1 MLISTPE
8 VNGMATPAISLSTF
22 IILSIFCE
30 SSDKFLT
37 LRGLSG
43 NFGNSRNGLNVNIK
57 KSIKMI
63 ILVVNCGSSSLKYQ
77 LLDMKN
83 DEVYDL
89 LAKGLV
95 ERIGM
100 EVGCLKHQASGKE
113 KLVKE
118 MPIADHTVGIQ
129 AVIDALLDKEYGVL
143 TTLEDI
149 EAVGHRVVHGAE
161 EFVGSQLITDE
172 VVAQL
177 EKCSVFAPLHNPA
190 NILGIKAVS
199 AVLPT
204 VPQVGVFDTA
214 FHQTM
219 PAYAYMYAL
228 PYEYYDKYRIRR
240 YGFHGTSHKY
250 VSAKGAK
257 FAGLDLGYSKII
269 TCHLGNGS
277 SIAAVVN
284 GKSIDTTM
292 GFTPLE
298 GLLMGTRSGSV
309 DPDVV
314 TYIQEKEGLTTA
326 QMSNILNKK
335 SGFLGLSCVSS
346 DARDLDEAANEGNPK
361 AKLTLKKLTYE
372 ITKYIGA
379 YAAAMN
385 GVDLIV
391 FTGGIGEN
399 NSRLRRRVCENLTY
413 LGVKFDYDANVA
425 RGEDTMLTTPDSK
438 VKVALITTNEELMIA
453 RDTMHIVQNEEE

>member
-1 MLISTPE
+1 
-8 VNGMATPAISLSTF
+8 
-22 IILSIFCE
+22 
-30 SSDKFLT
+30 
-37 LRGLSG
+37 
-43 NFGNSRNGLNVNIK
+43 
-57 KSIKMI
+57 MI
-63 ILVVNCGSSSLKYQ
+63 ILVLNCGSSSLKYQ
-77 LLDMKN
+77 LLDMKS

-100 EVGCLKHQASGKE
+100 ETGCIKHQAAGKE
-113 KLVKE
+113 KFIAE
-118 MPIADHTVGIQ
+118 MPIADHTVGIK
-129 AVIDALLDKEYGVL
+129 AVLDALLDKEHGVL

-149 EAVGHRVVHGAE
+149 EAVGHRVVHGGE
-161 EFVGSQLITDE
+161 EFFCSSLIDDN
-172 VVAQL
+172 VIAQI
-177 EKCSVFAPLHNPA
+177 EKCSDIAPLHNPA
-190 NILGIKAVS
+190 NLLGIKAVS
-199 AVLPT
+199 AVLPN
-204 VPQVGVFDTA
+204 VPQVAVFDTA
-214 FHQTM
+214 FHQSM

-228 PYEYYDKYRIRR
+228 PYESYEKYRIRR

-257 FAGLDLGYSKII
+257 FVGLDLNYSKII

-277 SIAAVVN
+277 SITAVAN
-284 GKSIDTTM
+284 GKSIDTSM

-298 GLLMGTRSGSV
+298 GLIMGTRCGNV

-314 TYIQEKEGLTTA
+314 TYIQEKEGLSA
-326 QMSNILNKK
+326 AEVSKVLNKK
-335 SGFLGLSCVSS
+335 SGFAGLSCVSS
-346 DARDLDEAANEGNPK
+346 DARDLDAAANEGDPK
-361 AKLTLKKLTYE
+361 AKLTLKKLTYD

-413 LGVKFDYDANVA
+413 MGLKFDYEANVA
-425 RGEDTMLTTPDSK
+425 TGKDTLISLPDSK
-438 VKVALITTNEELMIA
+438 VKVAVITTNEELVIA
-453 RDTMHIVQNEEE
+453 QDTMHIVMNEDE

>member
-1 MLISTPE
+1 
-8 VNGMATPAISLSTF
+8 
-22 IILSIFCE
+22 
-30 SSDKFLT
+30 
-37 LRGLSG
+37 
-43 NFGNSRNGLNVNIK
+43 
-57 KSIKMI
+57 MI
-63 ILVVNCGSSSLKYQ
+63 ILVLNCGSSSLKYQ

-83 DEVYDL
+83 DDVFDL

-100 EVGCLKHQASGKE
+100 EVGCLKHQAAGKE

-118 MPIADHTVGIQ
+118 LPIENHTVGIK
-129 AVIDALLDKEYGVL
+129 AVLDALLDKEFGVL
-143 TTLEDI
+143 STLEDI

-161 EFVGSQLITDE
+161 EFVCSQLITDA

-190 NILGIKAVS
+190 NILGIRAVS
-199 AVLPT
+199 EVLPE

-219 PAYAYMYAL
+219 PSYAYLYAL
-228 PYEYYDKYRIRR
+228 PYEYYEKYGVRR

-250 VSAKGAK
+250 VSAKGAA
-257 FAGLDLGYSKII
+257 FAGLDLNNSKII

-277 SIAAVVN
+277 SIAAVAN

-298 GLLMGTRSGSV
+298 GLIMGTRCGNV

-314 TYIQEKEGLTTA
+314 TYIQEKEGLTAA
-326 QMSNILNKK
+326 QMSTIMNKK
-335 SGFLGLSCVSS
+335 SGFLGLSGVSS
-346 DARDLDEAANEGNPK
+346 DARDLNEAANAGNER
-361 AKLTLKKLTYE
+361 AKLTLKKLTYD
-372 ITKYIGA
+372 ITKFIGA
-379 YAAAMN
+379 YTAAMN
-385 GVDLIV
+385 GVDLII

-399 NSRLRRRVCENLTY
+399 NSRLRRRICENLTY
-413 LGVKFDYDANVA
+413 LGVEFDYDANVA
-425 RGEDTMLTTPDSK
+425 NGQDVIITLPESK
-438 VKVALITTNEELMIA
+438 VKVAVITTNEELMIA
-453 RDTMHIVQNEEE
+453 RDTMHIVQNEDE

>member
-1 MLISTPE
+1 
-8 VNGMATPAISLSTF
+8 
-22 IILSIFCE
+22 
-30 SSDKFLT
+30 
-37 LRGLSG
+37 
-43 NFGNSRNGLNVNIK
+43 
-57 KSIKMI
+57 MI
-63 ILVVNCGSSSLKYQ
+63 ILVLNCGSSSLKYQ
-77 LLDMKN
+77 LLDMKG

-100 EVGCLKHQASGKE
+100 EVGCLKHQATGKE
-113 KLVKE
+113 QLVKE
-118 MPIADHTVGIQ
+118 MPIEDHTVGIK
-129 AVIDALLDKEYGVL
+129 AVLDALLDKEFGVL
-143 TTLEDI
+143 STLEDI

-161 EFVGSQLITDE
+161 EFVCSQLITE
-172 VVAQL
+172 KVVAQL

-199 AVLPT
+199 AVLPA

-228 PYEYYDKYRIRR
+228 PYEYYEKYGVRR

-257 FAGLDLGYSKII
+257 FAGLDPEYSKVI

-298 GLLMGTRSGSV
+298 GLIMVTRCGNV

-314 TYIQEKEGLTTA
+314 TYIQEKEGLSA
-326 QMSNILNKK
+326 AEMSKVMNKK

-346 DARDLDEAANEGNPK
+346 DARDLDAAANEGNPK
-361 AKLTLKKLTYE
+361 AKLTLKKLTYD
-372 ITKYIGA
+372 ITKFIGA

-399 NSRLRRRVCENLTY
+399 NCRLRRRVCENLTY
-413 LGVKFDYDANVA
+413 LGVKFDYDANVV
-425 RGEDTMLTTPDSK
+425 RGVDTMLTLPDSK

>member
-1 MLISTPE
+1 
-8 VNGMATPAISLSTF
+8 
-22 IILSIFCE
+22 
-30 SSDKFLT
+30 
-37 LRGLSG
+37 
-43 NFGNSRNGLNVNIK
+43 
-57 KSIKMI
+57 MI
-63 ILVVNCGSSSLKYQ
+63 ILVLNCGSSSLKYQ
-77 LLDMKN
+77 LLDMKD

-100 EVGCLKHQASGKE
+100 EVGCIKHQAAGKE
-113 KLVKE
+113 KYEKE
-118 MPIADHTVGIQ
+118 MPIEDHTVGIQ
-129 AVIDALLDKEYGVL
+129 AVMAALLDKEFGVL
-143 TTLEDI
+143 SSLEDI

-161 EFVGSQLITDE
+161 EFVCSQLITDK

-190 NILGIKAVS
+190 NILGIQAVS
-199 AVLPT
+199 AVLPS

-219 PAYAYMYAL
+219 PSYAYMYGL
-228 PYEYYDKYRIRR
+228 PFEYYEKHGIRR

-257 FAGLDLGYSKII
+257 FAGLDINYSKII

-298 GLLMGTRSGSV
+298 GLIMGTRCGSI
-309 DPDVV
+309 DPEVV
-314 TYIQEKEGLTTA
+314 TYIQEKEGLSSA
-326 QMSNILNKK
+326 EMSKVLNKK

-346 DARDLDEAANEGNPK
+346 DARDLDAAANEGDAK
-361 AKLTLKKLTYE
+361 AKLTLKKLTYD

-413 LGVKFDYDANVA
+413 LGVKFDYDANVEK
-425 RGEDTMLTTPDSK
+425 GVDTMLTLPDSK
-438 VKVALITTNEELMIA
+438 VKIALITTNEELMIA
-453 RDTMHIVQNEEE
+453 RDTMHIVQNEDE

>member
-1 MLISTPE
+1 
-8 VNGMATPAISLSTF
+8 
-22 IILSIFCE
+22 
-30 SSDKFLT
+30 
-37 LRGLSG
+37 
-43 NFGNSRNGLNVNIK
+43 
-57 KSIKMI
+57 MI
-63 ILVVNCGSSSLKYQ
+63 ILVLNCGSSSLKYQ
-77 LLDMKN
+77 LLDMKS

-89 LAKGLV
+89 IAKGLV

-100 EVGCLKHQASGKE
+100 ETGCLKHQATGKE
-113 KLVKE
+113 TLVKE
-118 MPIADHTVGIQ
+118 MPIEDHTVAIRS
-129 AVIDALLDKEYGVL
+129 VMDALLDKEYGVL
-143 TTLEDI
+143 ATLEDI

-161 EFVGSQLITDE
+161 EFVCSQLITDK

-219 PAYAYMYAL
+219 PAYAYMYGL
-228 PYEYYDKYRIRR
+228 PYEYYEKYGIRR
-240 YGFHGTSHKY
+240 YGFHGTSHRY

-257 FAGLDLGYSKII
+257 FAGLDLENSKII

-277 SIAAVVN
+277 SISAVLN
-284 GKSIDTTM
+284 GKSVDTSM

-298 GLLMGTRSGSV
+298 GLIMGTRCGNI
-309 DPDVV
+309 DPEIV
-314 TYIQEKEGLTTA
+314 TYIQEKEGLSA
-326 QMSNILNKK
+326 SEMSKVLNKN
-335 SGFLGLSCVSS
+335 SGLLGLSCVSS
-346 DARDLDEAANEGNPK
+346 DGRDLSAAANDGDEK
-361 AKLTLKKLTYE
+361 AKLTLKKLTYD
-372 ITKYIGA
+372 ITKFIGA

-399 NSRLRRRVCENLTY
+399 NVRLRRRVCENLTY
-413 LGVKFDYDANVA
+413 LGVNFDYDANVIA
-425 RGEDTMLTTPDSK
+425 GEDVMITLPDSK
-438 VKVALITTNEELMIA
+438 VKIAAITTNEELMIA
-453 RDTMHIVQNEEE
+453 RDTMNIVQNEE

>member
-1 MLISTPE
+1 
-8 VNGMATPAISLSTF
+8 
-22 IILSIFCE
+22 
-30 SSDKFLT
+30 
-37 LRGLSG
+37 
-43 NFGNSRNGLNVNIK
+43 
-57 KSIKMI
+57 MI
-63 ILVVNCGSSSLKYQ
+63 ILVLNCGSSSLKYQ

-100 EVGCLKHQASGKE
+100 EIGCLKHQATGKDAF
-113 KLVKE
+113 VKE
-118 MPIADHTVGIQ
+118 MPIENHTVGIK
-129 AVIDALLDKEYGVL
+129 AVLDALLDKEYGVL
-143 TTLEDI
+143 ETLEDI

-161 EFVGSQLITDE
+161 EFVCSQLITDE

-199 AVLPT
+199 AVLPD

-214 FHQTM
+214 FHQSM
-219 PAYAYMYAL
+219 PSYAYMYGL
-228 PYEYYDKYRIRR
+228 PYEYYEKYGIRR

-257 FAGLDLGYSKII
+257 FAGLDPKNSKII

-298 GLLMGTRSGSV
+298 GLIMGTRCGSL
-309 DPDVV
+309 DPEVV
-314 TYIQEKEGLTTA
+314 TYIQEKEGLTAA
-326 QMSNILNKK
+326 QMSTILNKK

-346 DARDLDEAANEGNPK
+346 DARDLDDAANEGNPK
-361 AKLTLKKLTYE
+361 AKLVLKKLTYE

-379 YAAAMN
+379 YSAAMN

-413 LGVKFDYDANVA
+413 LGVKFDYDANVV
-425 RGEDTMLTTPDSK
+425 RGVDTIITLPDSK

-453 RDTMHIVQNEEE
+453 RDTMNIVQNEEE

>member
-1 MLISTPE
+1 
-8 VNGMATPAISLSTF
+8 
-22 IILSIFCE
+22 
-30 SSDKFLT
+30 
-37 LRGLSG
+37 
-43 NFGNSRNGLNVNIK
+43 
-57 KSIKMI
+57 MI

-77 LLDMKN
+77 LLDMKS

-89 LAKGLV
+89 LAKGIV

-100 EVGCLKHQASGKE
+100 EVGCLKHQPTGKE
-113 KLVKE
+113 QLIKE
-118 MPIADHTVGIQ
+118 MPIENHTVAIQ
-129 AVIDALLDKEYGVL
+129 GVMDALLDKEYGVL
-143 TTLEDI
+143 ETLEDI

-161 EFVGSQLITDE
+161 EFVCSQLITDS

-190 NILGIKAVS
+190 NILGIKAVT
-199 AVLPT
+199 AVLPD

-219 PAYAYMYAL
+219 PSYAYMYAL
-228 PYEYYDKYRIRR
+228 PYEYYEKYGIRR

-250 VSAKGAK
+250 VADKGAR
-257 FAGLDLGYSKII
+257 FAGLDPQYSKIV

-298 GLLMGTRSGSV
+298 GLIMGTRSGSV
-309 DPDVV
+309 DPEVLV
-314 TYIQEKEGLTTA
+314 FLQEKEGLTPSE
-326 QMSNILNKK
+326 MSNILNKK
-335 SGFLGLSCVSS
+335 SGFLGLSCTSS
-346 DARDLDEAANEGNPK
+346 DARDLDAAANEGNAK
-361 AKLTLKKLTYE
+361 AKLTLKKLTYDV
-372 ITKYIGA
+372 TKYIGA

-385 GVDLIV
+385 GVDLII

-413 LGVKFDYDANVA
+413 LGVKFDYDANVV
-425 RGEDTMLTTPDSK
+425 RGVDTMITLPDSK
-438 VKVALITTNEELMIA
+438 VKVALITTIEELMIA
-453 RDTMHIVQNEEE
+453 RDTMHIVQNEE

>member
-1 MLISTPE
+1 
-8 VNGMATPAISLSTF
+8 
-22 IILSIFCE
+22 
-30 SSDKFLT
+30 
-37 LRGLSG
+37 
-43 NFGNSRNGLNVNIK
+43 
-57 KSIKMI
+57 MI
-63 ILVVNCGSSSLKYQ
+63 ILVLNCGSSSLKYQ

-83 DEVYDL
+83 DDVFDL

-100 EVGCLKHQASGKE
+100 EVGCLKHQAAGKE

-118 MPIADHTVGIQ
+118 LPIENHTVGIQ
-129 AVIDALLDKEYGVL
+129 AVLDALLDKEFGVL
-143 TTLEDI
+143 STLEDI

-161 EFVGSQLITDE
+161 EFVCSQLITDA

-190 NILGIKAVS
+190 NILGIRAVS
-199 AVLPT
+199 EVLPE

-219 PAYAYMYAL
+219 PSYAYLYAL
-228 PYEYYDKYRIRR
+228 PYEYYEKYGVRR

-250 VSAKGAK
+250 VSAKGAA
-257 FAGLDLGYSKII
+257 FAGLDLNNSKII

-277 SIAAVVN
+277 SIAAVAN

-298 GLLMGTRSGSV
+298 GLIMGTRCGNV

-314 TYIQEKEGLTTA
+314 TYIQEKEGLTAA
-326 QMSNILNKK
+326 QMSTIMNKK
-335 SGFLGLSCVSS
+335 SGFIGLSGVSS
-346 DARDLDEAANEGNPK
+346 DARDLNEAANAGNER
-361 AKLTLKKLTYE
+361 AKLTLKKLTYD
-372 ITKYIGA
+372 ITKFIGA
-379 YAAAMN
+379 YTAAMN
-385 GVDLIV
+385 GVDLII

-399 NSRLRRRVCENLTY
+399 NSRLRRRICENLTY
-413 LGVKFDYDANVA
+413 LGVEFDYDANVA
-425 RGEDTMLTTPDSK
+425 NGQDVIITLPESK
-438 VKVALITTNEELMIA
+438 VKVAVITTNEELMIA
-453 RDTMHIVQNEEE
+453 RDTMHIVQNEDE

>member
-1 MLISTPE
+1 
-8 VNGMATPAISLSTF
+8 
-22 IILSIFCE
+22 
-30 SSDKFLT
+30 
-37 LRGLSG
+37 
-43 NFGNSRNGLNVNIK
+43 
-57 KSIKMI
+57 MI
-63 ILVVNCGSSSLKYQ
+63 ILVLNCGSSSLKYQ
-77 LLDMKN
+77 LLDMKG

-100 EVGCLKHQASGKE
+100 EAGCIRHQTAGKE
-113 KLVKE
+113 KFEKE
-118 MPIADHTVGIQ
+118 MPIEDHTVGIK

-143 TTLEDI
+143 SSLEDI

-161 EFVGSQLITDE
+161 EFVCSQLITDK
-172 VVAQL
+172 VIAQL

-199 AVLPT
+199 AVLPD

-219 PAYAYMYAL
+219 PAYAYMYGL
-228 PYEYYDKYRIRR
+228 PYEYYEKYGIRR

-257 FAGLDLGYSKII
+257 FAGLDINDSKII

-277 SIAAVVN
+277 SIAAVMN

-298 GLLMGTRSGSV
+298 GLLMGTRCGNI
-309 DPDVV
+309 DPEVV
-314 TYIQEKEGLTTA
+314 TYIQEKEGLSA
-326 QMSNILNKK
+326 SEMSKVMNKK
-335 SGFLGLSCVSS
+335 SGMLGLSCLSS
-346 DARDLDEAANEGNPK
+346 DCRDLSEAADGGNAK
-361 AKLTLKKLTYE
+361 AKLTLKKLTYD
-372 ITKYIGA
+372 ITKVIGA

-399 NSRLRRRVCENLTY
+399 NSRIRRRVCENLTY
-413 LGVKFDYDANVA
+413 LGVKFDYDANAV
-425 RGEDTMLTTPDSK
+425 RGEDTIITLPDSK

-453 RDTMHIVQNEEE
+453 RDTMHIVQNEE

>member
-1 MLISTPE
+1 M
-8 VNGMATPAISLSTF
+8 
-22 IILSIFCE
+22 
-30 SSDKFLT
+30 
-37 LRGLSG
+37 
-43 NFGNSRNGLNVNIK
+43 
-57 KSIKMI
+57 
-63 ILVVNCGSSSLKYQ
+63 KYQ
-77 LLDMKN
+77 LLDMKG
-83 DEVYDL
+83 DDVFDL

-100 EVGCLKHQASGKE
+100 EVGCLKHQASGKD

-118 MPIADHTVGIQ
+118 MPIEDHTVGIK
-129 AVIDALLDKEYGVL
+129 AVLDALLDKEYGVL
-143 TTLEDI
+143 STLEDI

-161 EFVGSQLITDE
+161 EFVCSQLITDK

-199 AVLPT
+199 NVLPT

-228 PYEYYDKYRIRR
+228 PYEYYEKYGVRR

-250 VSAKGAK
+250 VSAKGAA
-257 FAGLDLGYSKII
+257 FAGLDLNDSKII

-277 SIAAVVN
+277 SITAVAN
-284 GKSIDTTM
+284 GKSVDTSM

-298 GLLMGTRSGSV
+298 GLIMGTRCGNV

-314 TYIQEKEGLTTA
+314 TYLQEKDGLSA
-326 QMSNILNKK
+326 SEMSKVLNKK
-335 SGFLGLSCVSS
+335 SGFLGLSGVSS
-346 DARDLDEAANEGNPK
+346 DARDLNEAANAGNER
-361 AKLTLKKLTYE
+361 AKLTLKKLTYD
-372 ITKYIGA
+372 ITKFIGA

-399 NSRLRRRVCENLTY
+399 NSRLRRRICENLTY
-413 LGVKFDYDANVA
+413 LGLQFDYDANVVN
-425 RGEDTMLTTPDSK
+425 GQDVLITLPESK
-438 VKVALITTNEELMIA
+438 VKVAVISTNEELMIA
-453 RDTMHIVQNEEE
+453 RDTMHIVQNEDE

>member
-1 MLISTPE
+1 
-8 VNGMATPAISLSTF
+8 
-22 IILSIFCE
+22 
-30 SSDKFLT
+30 
-37 LRGLSG
+37 
-43 NFGNSRNGLNVNIK
+43 
-57 KSIKMI
+57 MI

-100 EVGCLKHQASGKE
+100 EVGCLKHEAAGKE
-113 KLVKE
+113 KVVKE

-129 AVIDALLDKEYGVL
+129 AVIDALLDKEHGVL

-161 EFVGSQLITDE
+161 EFVGSQLITDA

-190 NILGIKAVS
+190 NILGIRAVS

-219 PAYAYMYAL
+219 PSYAYMYAL

-298 GLLMGTRSGSV
+298 GLLMGTRSGSL

-314 TYIQEKEGLTTA
+314 TYIQEKEGLSA
-326 QMSNILNKK
+326 KEMSTILNKK

-346 DARDLDEAANEGNPK
+346 DARDLDAAANDGNPK
-361 AKLTLKKLTYE
+361 AKLVLKKLTYE

-453 RDTMHIVQNEEE
+453 RDTMHIVQNLEE

>member
-1 MLISTPE
+1 MRLDT
-8 VNGMATPAISLSTF
+8 NN
-22 IILSIFCE
+22 
-30 SSDKFLT
+30 LT
-37 LRGLSG
+37 
-43 NFGNSRNGLNVNIK
+43 NYTE
-57 KSIKMI
+57 MI
-63 ILVVNCGSSSLKYQ
+63 ILVLNCGSSSLKYQ

-83 DEVYDL
+83 EEVYDL

-95 ERIGM
+95 ERIGL
-100 EVGCLKHQASGKE
+100 EVGCIKHQATGKD
-113 KLVKE
+113 KLEKE
-118 MPIADHTVGIQ
+118 MPIENHTVGIQ
-129 AVIDALLDKEYGVL
+129 AVLDALTDKEYGVL
-143 TTLEDI
+143 STLEDI

-161 EFVGSQLITDE
+161 EFVCSQLITDE

-199 AVLPT
+199 AVLPS

-219 PAYAYMYAL
+219 PSYAYMYAL
-228 PYEYYDKYRIRR
+228 PYEYYDKYGVRR
-240 YGFHGTSHKY
+240 YGTSHKY

-257 FAGLDLGYSKII
+257 FAGLDLNYSKII

-298 GLLMGTRSGSV
+298 GLIMGTRCGSI
-309 DPDVV
+309 DPDIV
-314 TYIQEKEGLTTA
+314 TYIQEKEGLTAA
-326 QMSNILNKK
+326 QMSTVLNKK

-346 DARDLDEAANEGNPK
+346 DARDLDDAANDGNPK
-361 AKLTLKKLTYE
+361 AKLTLKKLTYD
-372 ITKYIGA
+372 IIKYIGA

-413 LGVKFDYDANVA
+413 LGVKFDYDANAV
-425 RGEDTMLTTPDSK
+425 RGVDTIITLPDSK

-453 RDTMHIVQNEEE
+453 RDTMNIVQNEE

>member
-1 MLISTPE
+1 
-8 VNGMATPAISLSTF
+8 
-22 IILSIFCE
+22 
-30 SSDKFLT
+30 
-37 LRGLSG
+37 
-43 NFGNSRNGLNVNIK
+43 
-57 KSIKMI
+57 MI
-63 ILVVNCGSSSLKYQ
+63 ILVLNCGSSSLKYQ

-83 DEVYDL
+83 DDVFDL

-100 EVGCLKHQASGKE
+100 EVGCLKHQAAGKE

-118 MPIADHTVGIQ
+118 LPIENHTVGIK
-129 AVIDALLDKEYGVL
+129 AVLEALLDKEFGVL
-143 TTLEDI
+143 STLEDI

-161 EFVGSQLITDE
+161 EFVCSQLITDA

-190 NILGIKAVS
+190 NILGIRAVS
-199 AVLPT
+199 EVLPT

-219 PAYAYMYAL
+219 PSYAYLYAL
-228 PYEYYDKYRIRR
+228 PYEYYEKYGVRR

-250 VSAKGAK
+250 VSAKGAA
-257 FAGLDLGYSKII
+257 FAGLDLNSSKII

-277 SIAAVVN
+277 SIAAVAN

-298 GLLMGTRSGSV
+298 GLIMGTRCGNV

-314 TYIQEKEGLTTA
+314 TYIQEKEGLTAA
-326 QMSNILNKK
+326 QMSTIMNKK
-335 SGFLGLSCVSS
+335 SGFIGLSGVSS
-346 DARDLDEAANEGNPK
+346 DARDLNEAANAGNER
-361 AKLTLKKLTYE
+361 AKLTLKKLTYD
-372 ITKYIGA
+372 ITKFIGA
-379 YAAAMN
+379 YTAAMN
-385 GVDLIV
+385 GVDLII

-399 NSRLRRRVCENLTY
+399 NSRLRRRICENLTY
-413 LGVKFDYDANVA
+413 LGVEFDYDANVA
-425 RGEDTMLTTPDSK
+425 NGQDVIITLPESK
-438 VKVALITTNEELMIA
+438 VKVAVITTNEELMIA
-453 RDTMHIVQNEEE
+453 RDTMHIVQNEDE

>member
-1 MLISTPE
+1 
-8 VNGMATPAISLSTF
+8 
-22 IILSIFCE
+22 
-30 SSDKFLT
+30 
-37 LRGLSG
+37 
-43 NFGNSRNGLNVNIK
+43 
-57 KSIKMI
+57 MI
-63 ILVVNCGSSSLKYQ
+63 ILVLNCGSSSLKYQ

-100 EVGCLKHQASGKE
+100 EVGCLKHQAAGKE
-113 KLVKE
+113 KFEKE
-118 MPIADHTVGIQ
+118 MPIENHTVGIK
-129 AVIDALLDKEYGVL
+129 AVLDALLDKDHGVL

-161 EFVGSQLITDE
+161 EFVCSQLITDK

-199 AVLPT
+199 EVLPT

-214 FHQTM
+214 FHQSM
-219 PAYAYMYAL
+219 PSHAYMYGL
-228 PYEYYDKYRIRR
+228 PYEYYEKYGIRR

-257 FAGLDLGYSKII
+257 FAGLDLENSKII

-277 SIAAVVN
+277 SIAAVLN
-284 GKSIDTTM
+284 GKSVDTTM

-298 GLLMGTRSGSV
+298 GLIMGTRSGSI
-309 DPDVV
+309 DPEVV
-314 TYIQEKEGLTTA
+314 TYIQDKEGLSA
-326 QMSNILNKK
+326 AEMSKVLNKK
-335 SGFLGLSCVSS
+335 SGFLGLSCLSS
-346 DARDLDEAANEGNPK
+346 DARDLDDAANEGNPK
-361 AKLTLKKLTYE
+361 AKLVLKKLTYE

-399 NSRLRRRVCENLTY
+399 NSRLRRRVCENLAF
-413 LGVKFDYDANVA
+413 LGLKFDYDANAV
-425 RGEDTMLTTPDSK
+425 RGVDTIITLPDSQ
-438 VKVALITTNEELMIA
+438 VKAALITTNEELMIA

>member
-1 MLISTPE
+1 
-8 VNGMATPAISLSTF
+8 
-22 IILSIFCE
+22 
-30 SSDKFLT
+30 
-37 LRGLSG
+37 
-43 NFGNSRNGLNVNIK
+43 
-57 KSIKMI
+57 MI
-63 ILVVNCGSSSLKYQ
+63 ILVLNCGSSSLKYQ

-100 EVGCLKHQASGKE
+100 ETGCLKHQAAGKDSY
-113 KLVKE
+113 VRE
-118 MPIADHTVGIQ
+118 MPIEDHTVGIK

-143 TTLEDI
+143 SSLEDI

-161 EFVGSQLITDE
+161 EFVCSQLITDK

-199 AVLPT
+199 AVLPS

-214 FHQTM
+214 FHQSM
-219 PAYAYMYAL
+219 PSYAYMYAL
-228 PYEYYDKYRIRR
+228 PYEYYEKYGIRR

-257 FAGLDLGYSKII
+257 FVGLDPQYSKII

-298 GLLMGTRSGSV
+298 GLIMGTRCGNV
-309 DPDVV
+309 DPEVV
-314 TYIQEKEGLTTA
+314 TYIQEKEGLTA
-326 QMSNILNKK
+326 AEMSTIMNKK
-335 SGFLGLSCVSS
+335 SGFLGLSCISS
-346 DARDLDEAANEGNPK
+346 DARDLDAAANNGDPK
-361 AKLTLKKLTYE
+361 AKLTLKKLTYD

-413 LGVKFDYDANVA
+413 LGVKFDYDANVV
-425 RGEDTMLTTPDSK
+425 RGVDTLITLPDSK

-453 RDTMHIVQNEEE
+453 RDTMNIVMNEEE

>member
-1 MLISTPE
+1 
-8 VNGMATPAISLSTF
+8 
-22 IILSIFCE
+22 
-30 SSDKFLT
+30 
-37 LRGLSG
+37 
-43 NFGNSRNGLNVNIK
+43 
-57 KSIKMI
+57 MI
-63 ILVVNCGSSSLKYQ
+63 ILVLNCGSSSLKYQ
-77 LLDMKN
+77 LLDMKS

-100 EVGCLKHQASGKE
+100 EAGCLKHQATGKE
-113 KLVKE
+113 KFEKE
-118 MPIADHTVGIQ
+118 MPIEDHTVGIK

-143 TTLEDI
+143 SSLEDI

-161 EFVGSQLITDE
+161 EFVCSQLITDA
-172 VVAQL
+172 VVEQL

-199 AVLPT
+199 AVLPS

-219 PAYAYMYAL
+219 PSYAYMYAL
-228 PYEYYDKYRIRR
+228 PYEYYEKYGIRR

-257 FAGLDLGYSKII
+257 FAGLDINYSKII

-277 SIAAVVN
+277 SISAVVN

-298 GLLMGTRSGSV
+298 GLIMGTRCGNV

-314 TYIQEKEGLTTA
+314 TYIQEKEGLSA
-326 QMSNILNKK
+326 AEMSKVLNKK
-335 SGFLGLSCVSS
+335 SGFLGLSCISS
-346 DARDLDEAANEGNPK
+346 DARDLDAAANDGDLK
-361 AKLTLKKLTYE
+361 AKLTLKKLTYD
-372 ITKYIGA
+372 ITKFIGA

-399 NSRLRRRVCENLTY
+399 NCRLRRRVCENLTY
-413 LGVKFDYDANVA
+413 LGVKFDYDANVV
-425 RGEDTMLTTPDSK
+425 RGQDTLLTLPDSK

>member
-1 MLISTPE
+1 
-8 VNGMATPAISLSTF
+8 
-22 IILSIFCE
+22 
-30 SSDKFLT
+30 
-37 LRGLSG
+37 
-43 NFGNSRNGLNVNIK
+43 
-57 KSIKMI
+57 MI
-63 ILVVNCGSSSLKYQ
+63 ILVLNCGSSSLKYQ
-77 LLDMKN
+77 LLDMKD

-100 EVGCLKHQASGKE
+100 EVGCLKHQATGKE
-113 KLVKE
+113 KLEKE
-118 MPIADHTVGIQ
+118 MPIEDHTVGIK
-129 AVIDALLDKEYGVL
+129 AVIDALLDPEYGIL
-143 TTLEDI
+143 SDLDDI

-161 EFVGSQLITDE
+161 EFVCSQLITDK

-190 NILGIKAVS
+190 NLLGIKAVS
-199 AVLPT
+199 AVLPS

-219 PAYAYMYAL
+219 PSYAYMYGL
-228 PYEYYDKYRIRR
+228 PYEYYEKYGIRR

-257 FAGLDLGYSKII
+257 FAGLDINNSKII

-277 SIAAVVN
+277 SIAAVMN

-298 GLLMGTRSGSV
+298 GLIMGTRCGNI
-309 DPDVV
+309 DPEVV
-314 TYIQEKEGLTTA
+314 IYLQEKEGLSA
-326 QMSNILNKK
+326 SEMSKVLNKK
-335 SGFLGLSCVSS
+335 SGFLGLSCLSS
-346 DARDLDEAANEGNPK
+346 DARDLNEAADAGNEK
-361 AKLTLKKLTYE
+361 AKLTLKKLTYD
-372 ITKYIGA
+372 ITKFIGA

-413 LGVKFDYDANVA
+413 MGVEFDYDANVV
-425 RGEDTMLTTPDSK
+425 RGEDTIITLPESK
-438 VKVALITTNEELMIA
+438 VKVALICTNEELMIA
-453 RDTMHIVQNEEE
+453 RDTMHIVQNEE

>member
-1 MLISTPE
+1 
-8 VNGMATPAISLSTF
+8 
-22 IILSIFCE
+22 
-30 SSDKFLT
+30 
-37 LRGLSG
+37 
-43 NFGNSRNGLNVNIK
+43 
-57 KSIKMI
+57 MI
-63 ILVVNCGSSSLKYQ
+63 ILVLNCGSSSLKYQ

-100 EVGCLKHQASGKE
+100 ETGCLKQQATGKE
-113 KLVKE
+113 AYVKE
-118 MPIADHTVGIQ
+118 MPIENHTVGIK
-129 AVIDALLDKEYGVL
+129 AVLEALLDKEFGVL
-143 TTLEDI
+143 ETLEDI

-161 EFVGSQLITDE
+161 EFVCSQLITDE
-172 VVAQL
+172 VIAQL
-177 EKCSVFAPLHNPA
+177 ERCSVFAPLHNPA
-190 NILGIKAVS
+190 NILGIRAVT
-199 AVLPT
+199 AVLPD

-219 PAYAYMYAL
+219 PSYAYMYGL
-228 PYEYYDKYRIRR
+228 PYEYYEKYGIRR

-257 FAGLDLGYSKII
+257 FAGLDPQNSKVI

-298 GLLMGTRSGSV
+298 GLIMGTRSGSV
-309 DPDVV
+309 DPEVV
-314 TYIQEKEGLTTA
+314 TYIQEKEGLTAA
-326 QMSNILNKK
+326 QMSTILNKK

-346 DARDLDEAANEGNPK
+346 DARDLDNAANEGDPK
-361 AKLTLKKLTYE
+361 AKLVLKKLTYE

-413 LGVKFDYDANVA
+413 LGVKFDYDANVV
-425 RGEDTMLTTPDSK
+425 RGVDTIITLPDSK

-453 RDTMHIVQNEEE
+453 RDTMNIVQNED

>member
-1 MLISTPE
+1 
-8 VNGMATPAISLSTF
+8 
-22 IILSIFCE
+22 
-30 SSDKFLT
+30 
-37 LRGLSG
+37 
-43 NFGNSRNGLNVNIK
+43 
-57 KSIKMI
+57 MI
-63 ILVVNCGSSSLKYQ
+63 ILVLNCGSSSLKYQ

-83 DEVYDL
+83 DDVFDL

-100 EVGCLKHQASGKE
+100 EVGCLKHQAAGKE

-118 MPIADHTVGIQ
+118 LPIENHTVGIK
-129 AVIDALLDKEYGVL
+129 VVLDALLDKEFGVL
-143 TTLEDI
+143 STLEDI

-161 EFVGSQLITDE
+161 EFVCSQLITDA

-190 NILGIKAVS
+190 NILGIRAVS
-199 AVLPT
+199 EVLPE

-219 PAYAYMYAL
+219 PSYAYLYAL
-228 PYEYYDKYRIRR
+228 PYEYYEKYGVRR

-250 VSAKGAK
+250 VSAKGAA
-257 FAGLDLGYSKII
+257 FAGLDLNNSKII

-277 SIAAVVN
+277 SIAAVAN

-298 GLLMGTRSGSV
+298 GLIMGTRCGNV

-314 TYIQEKEGLTTA
+314 TYIQEKEGLTAA
-326 QMSNILNKK
+326 QMSTIMNKK
-335 SGFLGLSCVSS
+335 SGFIGLSGVSS
-346 DARDLDEAANEGNPK
+346 DARDLNEAANAGNER
-361 AKLTLKKLTYE
+361 AKLTLKKLTYD
-372 ITKYIGA
+372 ITKFIGA
-379 YAAAMN
+379 YTAAMN
-385 GVDLIV
+385 GVDLII

-399 NSRLRRRVCENLTY
+399 NSRLRRRICENLTY
-413 LGVKFDYDANVA
+413 LGVEFDYDANVA
-425 RGEDTMLTTPDSK
+425 NGQDVIITLPESK
-438 VKVALITTNEELMIA
+438 VKVAVITTNEELMIA
-453 RDTMHIVQNEEE
+453 RDTMHIVQNEDE